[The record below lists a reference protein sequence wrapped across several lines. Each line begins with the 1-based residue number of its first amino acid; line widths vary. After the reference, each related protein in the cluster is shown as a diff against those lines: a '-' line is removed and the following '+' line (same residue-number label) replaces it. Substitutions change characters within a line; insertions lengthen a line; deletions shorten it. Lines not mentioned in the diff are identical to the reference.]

1 MRYLQLHYCSIE
13 FCKSQALLA
22 GRDYDD
28 HSSLDFNSRFDLLRI
43 IQNIA
48 TLSRKVFQEPE
59 INLFVNSDA
68 SLTGWGASCNGQ
80 STGGRWSL
88 SESNNHINFL
98 DLLAAFHAL

>member
-1 MRYLQLHYCSIE
+1 MRYLQLHYRLIE

-28 HSSLDFNSRFDLLRI
+28 HSCLDFNSRFDLLWI

-48 TLSRKVFQEPE
+48 TFNGKVFQEPE

-98 DLLAAFHAL
+98 ELLAAFLAL